1 MKQIPNKKI
10 GGNEIK
16 FHKTQKSV
24 PAGRYEIF
32 AGRRWQLSQ
41 QRKEKNQRMQD
52 ESKSFSQATKEEI
65 QFATGCEDRNTNY
78 PQKDAL
84 EFMPEEEPSQKV
96 CLFC

>member
-1 MKQIPNKKI
+1 
-10 GGNEIK
+10 
-16 FHKTQKSV
+16 
-24 PAGRYEIF
+24 
-32 AGRRWQLSQ
+32 
-41 QRKEKNQRMQD
+41 MQD